1 MGHHYVPIAHQKRF
15 HIAGN
20 PDLVWMYDKK
30 HGKFKSGNPKV
41 FAQERSY
48 YPDEVE
54 VSLAN
59 DVEGPA
65 NTAINKLLRKES
77 LGDEE
82 RRQLSQYLFTMATR
96 GPREREKSKQVLPQI
111 IDDECAK
118 FRDVI
123 MEGDDRYGW
132 SQDLRDSKLFEL
144 ESTKT
149 KLHVD
154 PLSKLNEL
162 VNTPFCSENTVS
174 LVDNMKWH
182 ILRAP
187 SDKFFVTCDTPAHFF
202 ECHGVGTPLSEFTF
216 PISKEIALVGERQNN
231 RGLSYDGVTTPQIA
245 KEINRRVLSHAKRFV
260 FTPKDQDWIATVT
273 NKTDPYLSR
282 ILW

>member
-1 MGHHYVPIAHQKRF
+1 
-15 HIAGN
+15 
-20 PDLVWMYDKK
+20 MYDKK

-187 SDKFFVTCDTPAHFF
+187 SDKFFVTCDTPAHFLNVTVL
-202 ECHGVGTPLSEFTF
+202 EHHCLSLLFLSPKKSHSLVNVKTIGDF
-216 PISKEIALVGERQNN
+216 PTMALQHHKLR
-231 RGLSYDGVTTPQIA
+231 
-245 KEINRRVLSHAKRFV
+245 KR
-260 FTPKDQDWIATVT
+260 
-273 NKTDPYLSR
+273 
-282 ILW
+282 